1 MTALSLWPVESGKED
16 DVSDDCGGE
25 SGCGYDHGEDDD
37 NHDHDVDDND
47 DGGYCSVHHH
57 NYHHLLISSHDFLI
71 DMSTYSTKMGAI
83 LQTSFCSH
91 SFSYVSKKKVL
102 LQCTA
107 KLV

>member
-1 MTALSLWPVESGKED
+1 MTALSLWPVESGKEE
-16 DVSDDCGGE
+16 DVID
-25 SGCGYDHGEDDD
+25 DHGEDDD

-47 DGGYCSVHHH
+47 DGGCCSVHHH

-71 DMSTYSTKMGAI
+71 DMSTYSMKMGAI
-83 LQTSFCSH
+83 LQTSFYSH

>member
-16 DVSDDCGGE
+16 DVSDD
-25 SGCGYDHGEDDD
+25 HGEDDD

-47 DGGYCSVHHH
+47 DGDCCNVHHC

-91 SFSYVSKKKVL
+91 SFSYASKKKVL